1 MVGVIYRITNL
12 LNSKIYIGSDT
23 KNGGKGDPAYMGSG
37 ILIKKAIKK
46 YGIANFKKEIL
57 FQCSSSDELKT
68 KETGCIREHRSFDRS
83 IGYNISDGYW
93 GGNTLTNHPDIEK
106 IKKKISN
113 NTIINS
119 FKITEGRKKFYLNE
133 TSEEREKRI
142 NNIKKG
148 MEKADKSFFH
158 SDVYRKNLSEGIKN
172 SEKFQDYNK
181 KRSGS
186 KRGKY
191 SVNWDSYAEKRKE
204 EISKISSEKLKCI
217 LEGLLDKDH
226 STFFCYLKVYLH
238 LEDKEKIEGL
248 DDFMGYLEENLYSS
262 NVNHIDIRKKY
273 KEIGLGNKKLGKST
287 TVLKSLY
294 SFQIKNYTNIIINP
308 VKRF

>member
-1 MVGVIYRITNL
+1 MEGVIYRVTNL

-23 KNGGKGDPAYMGSG
+23 KNGGEGDPEYMGSG

-46 YGIANFKKEIL
+46 YGIVNFKKEIL
-57 FQCSSSDELKT
+57 FKCSSPDELKT
-68 KETGCIREHRSFDRS
+68 KETECIREYRSFDRS

-106 IKKKISN
+106 IKEKISN

-119 FKITEGRKKFYLNE
+119 FKIIEGRKKFYLNE
-133 TSEEREKRI
+133 TEEEKEKRI

-148 MEKADKSFFH
+148 MEKSDKSFFH
-158 SDVYRKNLSEGIKN
+158 SEVYKKNLSEGIKN

-181 KRSGS
+181 KRLGS

-217 LEGLLDKDH
+217 LEGLVDKDH

-238 LEDKEKIEGL
+238 LEGKKKIEGL
-248 DDFMGYLEENLYSS
+248 DDFMEYLEKNLYSS
-262 NVNHIDIRKKY
+262 SLNHIEVNKKY
-273 KEIGLGNKKLGKST
+273 KEIGLGSKKLGKSM

-294 SFQIKNYTNIIINP
+294 SFHLKDYPNIIINP
-308 VKRF
+308 IKRF